1 MDQLLNSLT
10 IVGQLVIKYLPPQ
23 YLAGLDKTLPV
34 WAIGLGAA
42 IILAFV
48 LKVVTSL
55 VFKIILW
62 GALIIIFFIL
72 LQSFNIP
79 IFDIISKVKN

>member
-1 MDQLLNSLT
+1 MEQVLGWLT
-10 IVGQLVIKYLPPQ
+10 KIGELVIRYLPPQ
-23 YLAGLDKTLPV
+23 YVEGLDRTLPV

-48 LKVVTSL
+48 LKVVTNL
-55 VFKIILW
+55 IFKIILW

-72 LQSFNIP
+72 LQSFIIP
-79 IFDIISKVKN
+79 IFDIISNFGN